1 MGAIV
6 AGIGLDS
13 PMGSR
18 ELKIVRTAKA
28 ASTFQPTTTQS
39 QVLAHR
45 AGSTHSPLIVYGG
58 PGTGKSATLIE
69 SVVWRINAGMDPNS
83 ILILAYGRERA
94 SEIRDEIAL
103 RTTLSAF
110 EPIARTFHSLAFSI
124 INDKSDLDS
133 PSYVLVSGA
142 EQDLFIRSLLEHPED
157 SPGVAWPKDLELAL
171 PTRGFARELRDLI
184 LRASERNMSYR
195 ELIELSETMRE
206 KYWEPAAKF
215 WEVYDNVMALRY
227 ASVPGTPLRIDPS
240 AIISQ
245 AINQL
250 RSDEKLAS
258 AYRNRFSA
266 IYIDEFQES
275 DIAQRQL
282 LSLIAGKDLT
292 LFADSDSAIGRFRGA
307 DPEGITEFADS
318 IGATSILLEENF
330 RSSAAINELTADVA
344 SRFRVR
350 SVSRKKVG
358 ELPEGEAREAA
369 IDAVKLANSSDCANY
384 IAHAFRTAHLRD
396 GVPWSEMAV
405 ILRSPASGVA
415 ALTRAFALNGIPLD
429 VDAQALALA
438 ENPAIRPFLTVAQMA
453 VGAITLAPKN
463 WEIIEELLRS
473 EIGGAD
479 ALTLRQIRVE
489 ISKDRELEDLRTS
502 TEVIIGYIKDPIAP
516 SDSPLFAPL
525 QRIGDLIR
533 AGEKS
538 LRSSKNVSDLLWA
551 IWSNA
556 KSFEGE
562 SLANAWRERALRGGV
577 RGAAADRD
585 LDAMMTLFES
595 ARRFVDRMPYSDPTQ
610 FINQILGETILG
622 DAITARAM
630 REEVVSI
637 LTVHSA
643 KGRQWS
649 HVALMGLQEGIWPNL
664 RQRGSLLGSE
674 RLVEALRSGLTAREE
689 IEASAASALVED
701 ERRLLFVALSRA
713 KSKVIATAYRQED
726 SEPSPYFEEI
736 FEFVHGH
743 SSEESPVVELPRS
756 LTVPALVSELRRTT
770 MGIGNPSPEKI
781 DTAARLLAALAKGG
795 IESANPDSW
804 LGTAPISATDP
815 ALPATATITVSPS
828 NLESFSECGLKWFIE
843 RSGGRDGDSSAQLIG
858 TALHA
863 LASLIHTEP
872 NLTFD
877 QLQDRLADNWKLI
890 NSNSGWVRDYEFN
903 EASNK
908 LKKFFAWHEKNV
920 ANGRRL
926 VGVEERFEIPIGR
939 AKLIGSAD
947 RIEIDVDGLVYIVDL
962 KSGASDT
969 TVTEAQEHKQLQG
982 YQLAVTEAGFKEL
995 QIDGQSLPQ
1004 KSGGAELV
1012 FLGGDTVKASI
1023 REQSVIDPSAVRA
1036 DIEATAEAMAA
1047 ATFTATINSRCRT
1060 CAVKALCP
1068 LQSEG
1073 RTVIEP

>member
-1 MGAIV
+1 MEAIV
-6 AGIGLDS
+6 GPIGLDS

-18 ELKIVRTAKA
+18 EFALVRRVKA
-28 ASTFQPTTTQS
+28 ASTFEPTAVQS
-39 QVLAHR
+39 QVLAHC
-45 AGSTHSPLIVYGG
+45 AGATHSPLIVYGA
-58 PGTGKSATLIE
+58 PGTGKSATLVE
-69 SVVWRINAGMDPNS
+69 SVVSRINAGMNPNS
-83 ILILAYGRERA
+83 ILIVAYGRERA
-94 SEIRDEIAL
+94 SEIRDQIAL

-124 INDKSDLDS
+124 INEKSDLDS

-142 EQDLFIRSLLEHPED
+142 EQDLFIRSLLEYPED

-171 PTRGFARELRDLI
+171 HTRGFARELRDLI
-184 LRASERNMSYR
+184 LRASERNMSYQ
-195 ELIELSETMRE
+195 ELIELSQSMRE

-250 RSDEKLAS
+250 RSDATLALL
-258 AYRNRFSA
+258 YRNRFSA
-266 IYIDEFQES
+266 IYIDEFHES

-292 LFADSDSAIGRFRGA
+292 LFADPDSAIGRFRGA
-307 DPEGITEFADS
+307 DPEGIAGYADS
-318 IGATSILLEENF
+318 IGASSILLEHNF
-330 RSSAAINELTADVA
+330 RSEPAIDQLSADIA

-350 SVSRKKVG
+350 SPARKKV
-358 ELPEGEAREAA
+358 ELAAPEGLTSA
-369 IDAVKLANSSDCANY
+369 IDAVKLASASDCANY
-384 IAHAFRTAHLRD
+384 IAHTFRTAHLRD

-415 ALTRAFALNGIPLD
+415 ALSRAFALNGIPLD

-438 ENPAIRPFLTVAQMA
+438 ENPAIRPFLTVAQISLGSIA
-453 VGAITLAPKN
+453 LTPKN

-489 ISKDRELEDLRTS
+489 VSKEREADDLRTS
-502 TEVIIGYIKDPIAP
+502 TESIIDYIKDPIAP
-516 SDSPLFAPL
+516 LDSPLFAPL
-525 QRIGDLIR
+525 ARIGDLIR
-533 AGEKS
+533 AGEKA
-538 LRSSKNVSDLLWA
+538 LRMSKNVSDLLWA
-551 IWSNA
+551 IWSSA
-556 KSFEGE
+556 KSFDGE
-562 SLANAWRERALRGGV
+562 NLANAWRDRALRGGV

-595 ARRFVDRMPYSDPTQ
+595 ARRFTDRMPYADPSQ

-622 DAITARAM
+622 DAITARAL

-643 KGRQWS
+643 KGREWS
-649 HVALMGLQEGIWPNL
+649 HVALMGLQEGTWPNL

-674 RLVEALRSGLTAREE
+674 RLVEALRSGLTSREE

-701 ERRLLFVALSRA
+701 ERRLLYVALSRA

-743 SSEESPVVELPRS
+743 SSEEAAILELPRA
-756 LTVPALVSELRRTT
+756 LTTQALVAQLRRTT
-770 MGIGNPSPEKI
+770 MGIGAPTPEKI
-781 DTAARLLAALAKGG
+781 EVAAKLLASLSAAG
-795 IESANPDSW
+795 IESANPNTW
-804 LGTAPISATDP
+804 LGVTPISSTDP
-815 ALPATATITVSPS
+815 AQPATATILVSPS

-863 LASLIHTEP
+863 LASLLHKEP
-872 NLTFD
+872 SLTFD
-877 QLQDRLADNWKLI
+877 QLQERLADNWKLI
-890 NSNSGWVRDYEFN
+890 NNNTGWVREYEFG
-903 EASNK
+903 EATRK
-908 LKKFFAWHEKNV
+908 LSKFFAWHEKNYS
-920 ANGRRL
+920 NGRTL

-947 RIEIDVDGLVYIVDL
+947 RIEIDVNGLVYIVDL
-962 KSGASDT
+962 KSGGSDT
-969 TVTEAQEHKQLQG
+969 SVTEAQDHKQLQG
-982 YQLAVTEAGFKEL
+982 YQLAVTEGGFKNL
-995 QIDGQSLPQ
+995 LVDNKPLSQD
-1004 KSGGAELV
+1004 SGGAELV
-1012 FLGGDTVKASI
+1012 FLGGDAVKATI
-1023 REQSVIDPSAVRA
+1023 REQAVIDPDAVRA
-1036 DIEATAEAMAA
+1036 DISASAEAMAA
-1047 ATFTATINSRCRT
+1047 TTFTATINSRCRT

>member
-1 MGAIV
+1 MGTPDFSLVRGRSRVQAFEPSR
-6 AGIGLDS
+6 AQGL
-13 PMGSR
+13 
-18 ELKIVRTAKA
+18 
-28 ASTFQPTTTQS
+28 
-39 QVLAHR
+39 VLAHC
-45 AGSTHSPLIVYGG
+45 AGPTHSPLIVYGG
-58 PGTGKSATLIE
+58 PGTGKSSTLIE
-69 SVVWRINAGMDPNS
+69 SVVSRINAGMDPNS
-83 ILILAYGRERA
+83 ILILSYGRERA
-94 SEIRDEIAL
+94 SEIRDAVAL

-124 INDKSDLDS
+124 INEKSDLDS

-171 PTRGFARELRDLI
+171 ATRGFARELRDLI
-184 LRASERNMSYR
+184 LRASERNMSYQ
-195 ELIELSETMRE
+195 ELIALSQSMRE

-250 RSDEKLAS
+250 RADSRLADT
-258 AYRNRFSA
+258 YRNRFSA
-266 IYIDEFQES
+266 IYVDEFQES

-292 LFADSDSAIGRFRGA
+292 LFADPDSAIGRFRGA
-307 DPEGITEFADS
+307 DPEGIGEFADS
-318 IGATSILLEENF
+318 VGASVILLDQNF
-330 RSSAAINELTADVA
+330 RSAPAIDQLSADIA

-350 SVSRKKVG
+350 SASRKQVVA
-358 ELPEGEAREAA
+358 LDASAAAPQSA
-369 IDAVKLANSSDCANY
+369 IDAVKLASASDCANY

-396 GVPWSEMAV
+396 GVPWSQMAV
-405 ILRSPASGVA
+405 ILRSPAAGVA
-415 ALTRAFALNGIPLD
+415 ALSRAFALNGIPLD

-438 ENPAIRPFLTVAQMA
+438 ENPAIRPFLTVAQIA
-453 VGAITLAPKN
+453 LGAIELLPKN
-463 WEIIEELLRS
+463 WEILEELLRS

-489 ISKDRELEDLRTS
+489 VSKDREAGDLRTS
-502 TEVIIGYIKDPIAP
+502 TEVMIGYITDPIAP
-516 SDSPLFAPL
+516 MDSPFFAPL

-533 AGEKS
+533 AGQKS
-538 LRSSKNVSDLLWA
+538 LRMSKNVTDLLWA
-551 IWSNA
+551 IWSEA
-556 KSFEGE
+556 KSFDGE
-562 SLANAWRERALRGGV
+562 NLANAWRDRALRGGV

-595 ARRFVDRMPYSDPTQ
+595 ARRFTDRLPFADPAQ

-630 REEVVSI
+630 RDEVVSI

-643 KGRQWS
+643 KGQEWS
-649 HVALMGLQEGIWPNL
+649 HVALMGLQEGVWPNL

-689 IEASAASALVED
+689 IEASAASALIED

-713 KSKVIATAYRQED
+713 KSQVIATAYRQED

-743 SSEESPVVELPRS
+743 SSQEAAVVELPRS
-756 LTVPALVSELRRTT
+756 LTTQALVAELRRTV
-770 MGIGNPSPEKI
+770 MGIGAPTPAKI
-781 DTAARLLAALAKGG
+781 ATAASLLATLSKAG
-795 IESANPDSW
+795 IESANPHNW
-804 LGTAPISATDP
+804 LGITAISSTDP
-815 ALPATATITVSPS
+815 ALPASATISVSPS

-863 LASLIHTEP
+863 LASLLHKEP
-872 NLTFD
+872 MLTVD
-877 QLQDRLADNWKLI
+877 QLQERLADNWKLI
-890 NSNSGWVRDYEFN
+890 NNNSGWVREYELST
-903 EASNK
+903 AVGK
-908 LKKFFAWHEKNV
+908 LQKFFTWHEKN
-920 ANGRRL
+920 AKNGRTL
-926 VGVEERFEIPIGR
+926 VGVEEKFKIPLGR
-939 AKLIGSAD
+939 ALLIGSAD
-947 RIEIDVDGLVYIVDL
+947 RIEIDLEGLVYIVDL
-962 KSGASDT
+962 KSGGSDT
-969 TVTEAQEHKQLQG
+969 SVTEAQSHKQLQG
-982 YQLAVTEAGFKEL
+982 YQLAVTEGGFTNL
-995 QIDGQSLPQ
+995 RIDGEPLPL
-1004 KSGGAELV
+1004 SAGGAELI
-1012 FLGGDTVKASI
+1012 FLGGDAVNATI
-1023 REQSVIDPSAVRA
+1023 REQGVIDPAAVRA
-1036 DIEATAEAMAA
+1036 DIEASAEAMAA
-1047 ATFTATINSRCRT
+1047 TSFTATINSRCRT

-1073 RTVIEP
+1073 RSVIEP